1 MSTTTVLNDVKLLL
15 GLQTDDE
22 KLDTIVRLTESRL
35 KALLS
40 VKIIPDEL
48 EYIITEVSIKRFN
61 RIGSEGV
68 QTHSVEG
75 ESMSFNDDDFSSFSS
90 EIQSWRDEQANQNK
104 GKVRFLGG
112 TISLF
117 TFKGMCKVLITR
129 TQATM
134 KMVHL

>member
-15 GLQTDDE
+15 GLQSDDE

-40 VKIIPDEL
+40 VKIIPDELEL

-104 GKVRFLGG
+104 GKVRFL
-112 TISLF
+112 
-117 TFKGMCKVLITR
+117 
-129 TQATM
+129 
-134 KMVHL
+134 

>member
-15 GLQTDDE
+15 GLQSDDE
-22 KLDTIVRLTESRL
+22 KLDTIVRLTEGRL
-35 KALLS
+35 KVLLS

-68 QTHSVEG
+68 QTHSVEW

-90 EIQSWRDEQANQNK
+90 EIQAWRDEQANQNK
-104 GKVRFLGG
+104 GKVRFL
-112 TISLF
+112 
-117 TFKGMCKVLITR
+117 
-129 TQATM
+129 
-134 KMVHL
+134 

>member
-75 ESMSFNDDDFSSFSS
+75 ESMSFNDDDFSSFFS
-90 EIQSWRDEQANQNK
+90 EIKSWRDEQASQNK
-104 GKVRFLGG
+104 GRVRFL
-112 TISLF
+112 
-117 TFKGMCKVLITR
+117 
-129 TQATM
+129 
-134 KMVHL
+134 

>member
-15 GLQTDDE
+15 GLQNDE
-22 KLDTIVRLTESRL
+22 KLETIVRLTEGRL

-68 QTHSVEG
+68 QKHSVEG

-90 EIQSWRDEQANQNK
+90 EIQAWRDEQANQNK
-104 GKVRFLGG
+104 GKVRFL
-112 TISLF
+112 
-117 TFKGMCKVLITR
+117 
-129 TQATM
+129 
-134 KMVHL
+134 

>member
-35 KALLS
+35 KTLLS
-40 VKIIPDEL
+40 VQIIPDEL

-75 ESMSFNDDDFSSFSS
+75 ESMSFNDDDFSAFSS

-104 GKVRFLGG
+104 GKVRFL
-112 TISLF
+112 
-117 TFKGMCKVLITR
+117 
-129 TQATM
+129 
-134 KMVHL
+134 

>member
-22 KLDTIVRLTESRL
+22 KLETIVRLTEGRL

-75 ESMSFNDDDFSSFSS
+75 ESMSFNDDDFSSFSF

-104 GKVRFLGG
+104 GKVRFL
-112 TISLF
+112 
-117 TFKGMCKVLITR
+117 
-129 TQATM
+129 
-134 KMVHL
+134 

>member
-35 KALLS
+35 KTLLS
-40 VKIIPDEL
+40 VQIIPDEL

-75 ESMSFNDDDFSSFSS
+75 ESMSK
-90 EIQSWRDEQANQNK
+90 IVPR
-104 GKVRFLGG
+104 
-112 TISLF
+112 
-117 TFKGMCKVLITR
+117 
-129 TQATM
+129 
-134 KMVHL
+134 

>member
-40 VKIIPDEL
+40 VQIIPDEL

-75 ESMSFNDDDFSSFSS
+75 ESMSFNGDDFSSFSS

-104 GKVRFLGG
+104 GKVRFL
-112 TISLF
+112 
-117 TFKGMCKVLITR
+117 
-129 TQATM
+129 
-134 KMVHL
+134 

>member
-15 GLQTDDE
+15 GLQTDDV

-35 KALLS
+35 KTLLS
-40 VKIIPDEL
+40 VQIIPDEL

-61 RIGSEGV
+61 RIGSEGI

-104 GKVRFLGG
+104 GKVRFLLG
-112 TISLF
+112 TINLF
-117 TFKGMCKVLITR
+117 TFKGLCKVLITR

-134 KMVHL
+134 KMIRL

>member
-22 KLDTIVRLTESRL
+22 KLETIVRLTEGRL

-75 ESMSFNDDDFSSFSS
+75 ESMSFNDDDFSSSLLRFNLGEMSKPIKIKERFGS
-90 EIQSWRDEQANQNK
+90 YE
-104 GKVRFLGG
+104 VR
-112 TISLF
+112 
-117 TFKGMCKVLITR
+117 
-129 TQATM
+129 
-134 KMVHL
+134 

>member
-40 VKIIPDEL
+40 VQIIPDEL

-75 ESMSFNDDDFSSFSS
+75 ESMSFNDDDFSSFYS

-104 GKVRFLGG
+104 GKVRFL
-112 TISLF
+112 
-117 TFKGMCKVLITR
+117 
-129 TQATM
+129 
-134 KMVHL
+134 

>member
-22 KLDTIVRLTESRL
+22 KLETIVRLTEGRL

-75 ESMSFNDDDFSSFSS
+75 ESMSFMMMTSLLSLLRFNPGEMSKPIKIKEGLDFY
-90 EIQSWRDEQANQNK
+90 E
-104 GKVRFLGG
+104 V
-112 TISLF
+112 
-117 TFKGMCKVLITR
+117 
-129 TQATM
+129 
-134 KMVHL
+134 

>member
-40 VKIIPDEL
+40 VQIIPDEL

-68 QTHSVEG
+68 
-75 ESMSFNDDDFSSFSS
+75 
-90 EIQSWRDEQANQNK
+90 
-104 GKVRFLGG
+104 
-112 TISLF
+112 
-117 TFKGMCKVLITR
+117 
-129 TQATM
+129 
-134 KMVHL
+134 

>member
-1 MSTTTVLNDVKLLL
+1 MSATTVLNDVKLLL

-22 KLDTIVRLTESRL
+22 KLETIVRLTEGRL

-40 VKIIPDEL
+40 VKTIPDEL
-48 EYIITEVSIKRFN
+48 EYIITEVAIKRFN

-68 QTHSVEG
+68 QTHSVEV

-104 GKVRFLGG
+104 GKVRFL
-112 TISLF
+112 
-117 TFKGMCKVLITR
+117 
-129 TQATM
+129 
-134 KMVHL
+134 

>member
-15 GLQTDDE
+15 GLQTDDV

-35 KALLS
+35 S
-40 VKIIPDEL
+40 VQIIPDEL

-104 GKVRFLGG
+104 GKVRFL
-112 TISLF
+112 
-117 TFKGMCKVLITR
+117 
-129 TQATM
+129 
-134 KMVHL
+134 

>member
-1 MSTTTVLNDVKLLL
+1 MSTSTVLSDVKLLL
-15 GLQTDDE
+15 GLTTEDD
-22 KLDTIVRLTESRL
+22 KLDAIVRLTESRL

-90 EIQSWRDEQANQNK
+90 EIQAWRDDQASQNK
-104 GKVRFLGG
+104 GRVRFL
-112 TISLF
+112 
-117 TFKGMCKVLITR
+117 
-129 TQATM
+129 
-134 KMVHL
+134 

>member
-15 GLQTDDE
+15 GLQSDDE

-104 GKVRFLGG
+104 GKVRFL
-112 TISLF
+112 
-117 TFKGMCKVLITR
+117 
-129 TQATM
+129 
-134 KMVHL
+134 

>member
-1 MSTTTVLNDVKLLL
+1 MSTTTVLSDVKLLL
-15 GLQTDDE
+15 GLQNDDE
-22 KLDTIVRLTESRL
+22 KLETIVRLTEGRL

-40 VKIIPDEL
+40 VEIIPDEL

-75 ESMSFNDDDFSSFSS
+75 ESMSFNDDGFSSFSS

-104 GKVRFLGG
+104 GKVRFL
-112 TISLF
+112 
-117 TFKGMCKVLITR
+117 
-129 TQATM
+129 
-134 KMVHL
+134 

>member
-15 GLQTDDE
+15 GLQTDDV

-35 KALLS
+35 KTLLS
-40 VKIIPDEL
+40 VQIIPDEL

-61 RIGSEGV
+61 RIGSEGI

-104 GKVRFLGG
+104 GKVRFLLG
-112 TISLF
+112 TINLF
-117 TFKGMCKVLITR
+117 TFKGLYKVLITR

-134 KMVHL
+134 KMIRL

>member
-75 ESMSFNDDDFSSFSS
+75 ESMSFNDDDLSSFSS

-104 GKVRFLGG
+104 GKVRFL
-112 TISLF
+112 
-117 TFKGMCKVLITR
+117 
-129 TQATM
+129 
-134 KMVHL
+134 